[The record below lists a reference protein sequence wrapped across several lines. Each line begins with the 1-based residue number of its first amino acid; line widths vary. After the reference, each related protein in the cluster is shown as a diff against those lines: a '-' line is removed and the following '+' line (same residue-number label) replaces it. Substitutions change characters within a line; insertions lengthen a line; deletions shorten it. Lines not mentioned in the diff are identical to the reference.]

1 LIQIKDSVRQVWRK
15 RTVIEIREQSMPAES
30 VLFVA
35 CVVLLFAAF
44 AGALA
49 WAQRHAGEGAQ
60 DSAMTRH
67 PAE

>member
-1 LIQIKDSVRQVWRK
+1 
-15 RTVIEIREQSMPAES
+15 MPAES
-30 VLFVA
+30 ALFVA

-44 AGALA
+44 AVALA
-49 WAQRHAGEGAQ
+49 WAQWHAGEGAQ